1 MTPIPAVVTVD
12 TSEDVETALRRCI
25 SSGHTRLLVTEDE
38 NQDRVRGIVHSNTLA
53 RQLMAE
59 GPNAR
64 DRAARP
70 RRPDRARDQ
79 AARRPAR
86 RPPAPALLDGR
97 RDRRVRPR
105 RRDRDGRGHR
115 RGGRGRDRRRDRPR
129 RRRGPAAGERRLVR
143 PRPRRGDRPRS
154 TTGSS
159 CPSTPTPTTR
169 SAASSSPSWAD
180 CPSAATR
187 SRPTATRSASSRCA
201 RTGSRRCGSASA
213 ARCPSRARPSSRRGE
228 RGAPNRDRPEDAAR
242 IPRGLRWSPQTS
254 SWGGGVTRRRWD
266 AAGVT
271 RERWIGVVHHQAGRP
286 VRRSGPAVPSSVCA
300 AGRPVAL
307 KRSARSR
314 RAGRLL
320 LGGGALAR
328 YVRRAD
334 CLPASSSA
342 HKSLVILRSGVG
354 VITLVGGRRPVGSRP
369 RRGGMRP
376 RSADGRRGPDGTA
389 RRRPDR

>member
-59 GPNAR
+59 GPHAD

-115 RGGRGRDRRRDRPR
+115 RGGRGRDRRRDRPGG
-129 RRRGPAAGERRLVR
+129 RRGPPAGERRLVR
-143 PRPRRGDRPRS
+143 ARPRRRDRP
-154 TTGSS
+154 
-159 CPSTPTPTTR
+159 
-169 SAASSSPSWAD
+169 
-180 CPSAATR
+180 
-187 SRPTATRSASSRCA
+187 A
-201 RTGSRRCGSASA
+201 RLRARA
-213 ARCPSRARPSSRRGE
+213 ARRHRRLQLGRRLRLRRAGQIAQARRHDHGQRLLDPRRVRAREPHRGGADPRAPRGVPAARPSPTGRAPTRPDSRT
-228 RGAPNRDRPEDAAR
+228 GAESPQVSAR
-242 IPRGLRWSPQTS
+242 ACVGARQTS

-286 VRRSGPAVPSSVCA
+286 VRA
-300 AGRPVAL
+300 
-307 KRSARSR
+307 R
-314 RAGRLL
+314 RAGRL
-320 LGGGALAR
+320 
-328 YVRRAD
+328 VR
-334 CLPASSSA
+334 
-342 HKSLVILRSGVG
+342 V
-354 VITLVGGRRPVGSRP
+354 
-369 RRGGMRP
+369 
-376 RSADGRRGPDGTA
+376 RRGPALRQYDRPARGGPVVCFWEEVHLRGTFAGQIVA
-389 RRRPDR
+389 RFLKRP